1 MYLLLENEKHPE
13 KDLDFSSH
21 CYSYY
26 FSASKDSR
34 PYFRFQEVFFG
45 REREREREREG
56 VKGRGGGGDLLI
68 RFDTLVTALRN

>member
-26 FSASKDSR
+26 FSASKDFR

-45 REREREREREG
+45 RERERERRCEG
-56 VKGRGGGGDLLI
+56 KGGGGGEGDLLI